1 VKNAEH
7 NFRPRALFKLYQH
20 TCNQRCCGQW
30 LGLTEALLNHELC
43 LDCQLRLSVDLVA
56 LTSKQDVRHAS

>member
-1 VKNAEH
+1 MLDKTS
-7 NFRPRALFKLYQH
+7 ALALYSKLYQR
-20 TCNQRCCGQW
+20 TCNQRRCCGQW

-56 LTSKQDVRHAS
+56 LTSKREVRHAS

>member
-1 VKNAEH
+1 MLDTTS
-7 NFRPRALFKLYQH
+7 ALALYSKLYQR
-20 TCNQRCCGQW
+20 TCNQRCCCGQW

-56 LTSKQDVRHAS
+56 LTSKQEVRHAS

>member
-1 VKNAEH
+1 MLDKTSA
-7 NFRPRALFKLYQH
+7 FALYSKLYQYI
-20 TCNQRCCGQW
+20 CNQRCCCGQW

-56 LTSKQDVRHAS
+56 LTSKQEVRHAS